1 MSRRTFIED
10 EAILSI
16 DKIVSF
22 VEFYYG
28 KPFPRFKEQLLNMAS
43 EYWRTPEMFFI
54 SDGRLV
60 EMLSEKC
67 KADKYE
73 FIYFPEMAMVITN
86 IAWHSDLI
94 REFLFDLEH
103 PKLKGVDFN
112 DMSYQGIQRGIVGFV
127 SSVSNNMQI
136 NKDYL
141 CNQDKEYLISFL
153 K

>member
-1 MSRRTFIED
+1 MRRKTFIND

-16 DKIVSF
+16 DKIVGF
-22 VEFYYG
+22 VEFHYN
-28 KPFPRFKEQLLNMAS
+28 KPFPLFKKQLLSMAD
-43 EYWRTPEMFFI
+43 EYFKTPEMFFI
-54 SDGRLV
+54 SDGKLV
-60 EMLSEKC
+60 KMLSEKC

-112 DMSYQGIQRGIVGFV
+112 DMSHQGIQRGIVGFV